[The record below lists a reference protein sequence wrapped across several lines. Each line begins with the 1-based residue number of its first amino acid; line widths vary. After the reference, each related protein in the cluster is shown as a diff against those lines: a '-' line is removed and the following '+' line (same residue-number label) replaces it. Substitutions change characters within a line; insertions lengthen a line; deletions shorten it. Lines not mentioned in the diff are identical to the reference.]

1 MNIQETSREIHENAV
16 NKGFWPA
23 NQNIGEKLMLIVSEL
38 GEAMEAHRKGKFA
51 YGKFD
56 PIDVSDEVFIK
67 EFEFDIKDTF
77 EDELADTTIR
87 LFDLAYAMGIDIEK
101 HIQLKNRYN
110 KTREY
115 LHGKKY

>member
-1 MNIQETSREIHENAV
+1 MDIQKTSREIHDNAV
-16 NKGFWPA
+16 NKGFWPT

-51 YGKFD
+51 YGSFD
-56 PIDVSDEVFIK
+56 PSETSNKTFVK
-67 EFEFDIKDTF
+67 AFEHGIKDTF